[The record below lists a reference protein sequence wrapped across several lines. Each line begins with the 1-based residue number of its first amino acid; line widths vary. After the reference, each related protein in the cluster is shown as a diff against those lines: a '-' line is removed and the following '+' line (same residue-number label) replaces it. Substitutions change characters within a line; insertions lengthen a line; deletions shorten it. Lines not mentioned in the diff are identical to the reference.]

1 MDEDIVDVARTIRPY
16 LPKLVGTEADAY
28 DREIA
33 DLIAKA
39 QAGHDVGDQL
49 HAVLT
54 RSSAVHDW
62 AARVLENDQ
71 HLPPDIQP
79 IAERRERGYQPLP
92 GLGEPV
98 MADRYECPYGD
109 YVWYQISVSDPVP
122 DCPTHKCTLR
132 TS

>member
-1 MDEDIVDVARTIRPY
+1 MDEDIIDVARTIRPY

-33 DLIAKA
+33 GLIAQA
-39 QAGHDVGDQL
+39 QAGNDVGDQL
-49 HAVLT
+49 LAVLT

-62 AARVLENDQ
+62 AAHVLENDR
-71 HLPPDIQP
+71 HLPPDIQQ
-79 IAERRERGYQPLP
+79 IAERGFQLLP

-98 MADRYECPYGD
+98 AAERYQCPHGD
-109 YVWYQISVSDPVP
+109 YVWYQISVSDQAP
-122 DCPTHKCTLR
+122 DCPTHECALT